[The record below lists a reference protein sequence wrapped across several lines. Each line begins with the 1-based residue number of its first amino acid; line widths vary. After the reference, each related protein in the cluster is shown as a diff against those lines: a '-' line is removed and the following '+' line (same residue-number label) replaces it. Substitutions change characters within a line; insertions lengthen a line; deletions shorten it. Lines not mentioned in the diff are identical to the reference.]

1 MNKEFDKKISTI
13 LKEKTNIQIKN
24 RQLQDE
30 QDVNTKQ
37 TKSLKC
43 RQQLLCIVIVLI
55 LVTLA
60 TAGVS
65 LYLFVP
71 IRLFALEKTPVLPI
85 HNF

>member
-30 QDVNTKQ
+30 QAVNTKQ

-43 RQQLLCIVIVLI
+43 RQQLLCTVIVLI

-60 TAGVS
+60 TAAVS

-71 IRLFALEKTPVLPI
+71 IRLFALENAPVLPI